1 MRDPTVRRVRI
12 IEELC
17 KRRSIQIVRL
27 ASEFSVHRS
36 TIQKDIEVISTLIPI
51 YTTRGNDGGVHVM
64 DGFYLGMKYLTEP
77 QAVLL
82 EKNICHLGGRGLNL
96 NARDSQNIQE
106 TVLRP
111 IRADLIY
118 N

>member
-82 EKNICHLGGRGLNL
+82 EKLSATLTG
-96 NARDSQNIQE
+96 E
-106 TVLRP
+106 
-111 IRADLIY
+111 DLILMREILKTFKKPS
-118 N
+118 

>member
-1 MRDPTVRRVRI
+1 MTDPTIRRFRI

-51 YTTRGNDGGVHVM
+51 YTTRGSDGGVHVL
-64 DGFYLGMKYLTEP
+64 DGYQLGMKYLTEP
-77 QAVLL
+77 QTILL
-82 EKNICHLGGRGLNL
+82 EKISVSLTG
-96 NARDSQNIQE
+96 E
-106 TVLRP
+106 
-111 IRADLIY
+111 DLILMREILDMFKKLS
-118 N
+118 